1 MASGALPPVCILA
14 GGHGRRLGDL
24 TREVPK
30 PMLPIAGRPFIEH
43 QLELLAAHGARKVV
57 LAVAYRA
64 EAIEALVGNGARF
77 GLEIEYV
84 HDGPRPMGTAA
95 AIRRA
100 LPVLGNEFMVLYG
113 DTYLRIDYADVARAF
128 CDSPLPALLTVL
140 HNRGAWGT
148 SNAVYRDNRVV
159 AYDKRTAP
167 LGAEWID
174 YGLSVFSATP
184 LEVETSDDL
193 ADVFHALAR
202 EGALA
207 GYPATE
213 RFYEIGTPDA
223 AREAEAFLAR
233 R

>member
-1 MASGALPPVCILA
+1 MAKATLPPVCILA
-14 GGHGRRLGDL
+14 GGHGRRLGEL
-24 TREVPK
+24 TRELPK
-30 PMLPIAGRPFIEH
+30 PMLPIAGRPFIGH

-64 EAIEALVGNGARF
+64 EAIEAFVGDGARF
-77 GLEIEYV
+77 GLEIQYV
-84 HDGPRPMGTAA
+84 HDGPRPAGTAA
-95 AIRRA
+95 AMRRA
-100 LPVLGNEFMVLYG
+100 LPLLGEEFMVLYG
-113 DTYLRIDYADVARAF
+113 DTYLRIDYANVARAF
-128 CDSPLPALLTVL
+128 RDSPLPALLTVL

-159 AYDKRTAP
+159 AYDKRSP
-167 LGAEWID
+167 PPGAEWID
-174 YGLSVFSATP
+174 YGLSVFSATA
-184 LEVETSDDL
+184 LEAETSDDL
-193 ADVFHALAR
+193 ADLLHVLAR